1 MSMTDPIADLLTRI
15 RNGAH
20 ARKDVVDVPY
30 SRVKEEIVRVITAE
44 GFLVGHTVV
53 EDGAHRVLRVALK
66 YDAKHAPV
74 ITGIKRVSR
83 PSLRRYVGSDE
94 IPMVRR
100 GLGVSIVSTPA
111 GILSDREARKR
122 GVGGE
127 VMCSVW

>member
-30 SRVKEEIVRVITAE
+30 SRVKEQIVRVMTHEGYLAGYSTAE
-44 GFLVGHTVV
+44 EGP
-53 EDGAHRVLRVALK
+53 HRTLRVELK

-83 PSLRRYVGSDE
+83 PSLRVYVGSDE
-94 IPMVRR
+94 IPQVRR
-100 GLGVSIVSTPA
+100 GLGVNIVSTPA
-111 GILSDREARKR
+111 GILSDREARKK